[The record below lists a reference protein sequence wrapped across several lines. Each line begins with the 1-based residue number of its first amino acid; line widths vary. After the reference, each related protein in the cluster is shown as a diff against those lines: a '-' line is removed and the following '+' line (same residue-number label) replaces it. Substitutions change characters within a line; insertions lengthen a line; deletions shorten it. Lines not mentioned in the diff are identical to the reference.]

1 MRNLMGRLF
10 PGRRF
15 PSPQVR
21 EAVRDRKLAE
31 ESLRRVEGHLA
42 ELVRGVGDYAIF
54 LLNPDGFVTTWNL
67 GAERIKGYRADEII
81 GKHFS
86 AFYPPDVAATGW
98 PQVELER
105 AVEHGRHEDE
115 GWRIRKDG
123 SLFWANVIITPIY
136 GPDGVLE
143 GFSKITRDL
152 TERMRNEER
161 LRQAAAHLE
170 IRVEERT
177 AELEHANRSLQ
188 TEIRERTKLENELRR
203 RVAEL
208 AEEDRRKME
217 FLATL
222 AHELRNPLAPIQYA
236 HELLRLAED
245 DSNLRLEAHG
255 IMARQ
260 IHQMIRLIDD
270 LLDLSR
276 ITRNKLEL
284 RRERVGLAEV
294 LTDACQTARP
304 LMEARGHR
312 LSVHLPDAPIML
324 HADRARL
331 SQVFS
336 NLLSNAAKFTH
347 RGGSIE
353 ITLVREGTESVICV
367 RDDGIGIA
375 AEMLP
380 RIFDMFVQAD
390 RSLEQTQ
397 SGLGIGL
404 TLVQRVVQMHGG
416 RVEARS
422 GGRGKGSEFLVRLPS
437 TPVSRTGDVTGPSV
451 RPERGAVPG
460 KRVLVVDDNEDAVR
474 SLTLM
479 LTMMG
484 HEVVTAKDGEEAVRM
499 VEESRPDL
507 VLLDI
512 GMPRLNGYDA
522 ARRIREEPWGR
533 KLPLVALTGWGLEED
548 RRLAKESGFDR
559 HVVKP
564 IGVDTLRALI
574 RELGGNGAT

>member
-1 MRNLMGRLF
+1 MRHLMGRLF
-10 PGRRF
+10 PGRRS
-15 PSPQVR
+15 PSVQAR
-21 EAVRDRKLAE
+21 EVVRDRKLAE
-31 ESLRRVEGHLA
+31 ESLRRVEDHLA
-42 ELVRGVGDYAIF
+42 QLVRDVGDYAIF
-54 LLNPDGFVTTWNL
+54 LLSPDGFVTTWNV
-67 GAERIKGYRADEII
+67 GAERIKGYRAEEII

-86 AFYPPDVAATGW
+86 AFYPPEVAATGW
-98 PQVELER
+98 PQIELER
-105 AVEHGRHEDE
+105 AIRLGRHEDE

-123 SLFWANVIITPIY
+123 SLFWANVIITPLY
-136 GPDGVLE
+136 GLDGVLE
-143 GFSKITRDL
+143 GYSKITRDL
-152 TERMRNEER
+152 TDRMRNEER
-161 LRQAAAHLE
+161 LRQAAAQLE
-170 IRVEERT
+170 VRIEERT

-188 TEIRERTKLENELRR
+188 AEIGERTKLENELRR

-236 HELLRLAED
+236 HELLRLAD

-294 LTDACQTARP
+294 LSDACQTARP
-304 LMEARGHR
+304 LMESRGHR
-312 LSVHLPDAPIML
+312 LSMQLPEVPILL

-336 NLLSNAAKFTH
+336 NLLGNAAKFTH

-353 ITLVREGTESVICV
+353 ITVVREGTESLTCV

-375 AEMLP
+375 PEMLP

-437 TPVSRTGDVTGPSV
+437 IPVSRTGDVTGPRA
-451 RPERGAVPG
+451 RPEGGAGPA

-479 LTMMG
+479 LHMMG

-499 VEESRPDL
+499 AEESRPDL

-533 KLPLVALTGWGLEED
+533 RLPLVALTGWGLEED
-548 RRLAKESGFDR
+548 RKLAKESGFDR
-559 HVVKP
+559 HIVKP

-574 RELGGNGAT
+574 TELAEIGAK